1 MRKRIKSWLL
11 KLKDKKKALKNKIS
25 YKKQKKITTIK
36 PIGVIF
42 NIDEIKH
49 DNRLLLANVHVENKS
64 LFYIVTCA
72 YLYKNLHVLIEYT
85 VLKSSNKITKTTYVI
100 DEMHKTYN
108 SLNEVI
114 ELIDE
119 LSEI

>member
-1 MRKRIKSWLL
+1 MQRKTTTTKVAVSYFDIE
-11 KLKDKKKALKNKIS
+11 KI
-25 YKKQKKITTIK
+25 
-36 PIGVIF
+36 
-42 NIDEIKH
+42 EH
-49 DNRLLLANVHVENKS
+49 DNRLSLVNVHRENKS

-85 VLKSSNKITKTTYVI
+85 VLKSSNKITKTLYAI
-100 DEMHKTYN
+100 DEMHTTYN